1 MFKKISILAAMFVAL
16 FAFNACDPTVNP
28 EPDKPDAIV
37 LLQATSIDATTV
49 GLRITSSPS
58 ETNALFD
65 GYYLKITPG
74 TFPVEK
80 IPVSS
85 KNLYSVTGLSE
96 GTEYTF
102 SVYAKYTSGEV
113 SPDVSVKWSPAT
125 RYSSEIKVYEFTS
138 SLGSGL
144 NLHDYEGTPKTLT
157 IGFASKWDICLDTRE
172 GVYVI
177 GSPKASN
184 YTDNDYKFTANGQYA
199 RDLDVYKVFEGYDNL
214 NEVFDT
220 KAINEYSNPTQ
231 NVYDFTSRTTG
242 FVMAVKTY
250 PVTGSSYY
258 AKVLVE
264 SNNGKILQGTA
275 PNRYVQLKVS
285 YQKVASIPYAVFGR
299 SNVASKVVKFNNNST
314 K

>member
-1 MFKKISILAAMFVAL
+1 MFKKISLLAAIFVAL

-28 EPDKPDAIV
+28 EPDKPEAIV

-85 KNLYSVTGLSE
+85 KNLYSVTGLTE

-102 SVYAKYTSGEV
+102 TVYAKYTNGEV

-125 RYSSEIKVYEFTS
+125 RYSSEIKIYEFAS
-138 SLGSGL
+138 SNGSGL
-144 NLHDYEGTPKTLT
+144 NLNDFEGSPKVLT
-157 IGFASKWDICLDTRE
+157 ISNASKWDLCLDTRE
-172 GVYVI
+172 GVFVI

-184 YTDNDYKFTANGQYA
+184 YTDLDYKFSNGQYA
-199 RDLDVYKVFEGYDNL
+199 RDLDVYKVFEGYEHL
-214 NEVFDT
+214 NDVFDT

-231 NVYDFTSRTTG
+231 SVYDFTSRTTG
-242 FVMAVKTY
+242 FVMAVKSY
-250 PVTGSSYY
+250 PVAGSSYY

-285 YQKVASIPYAVFGR
+285 YQKVASIPYAVFGK
-299 SNVASKVVKFNNNST
+299 SNVASPVVKFNNNST